1 VHFAGQAVDMERILG
16 IARRHRLIVIEDAAH
31 GHGATWQGRKLGSIG
46 EMGCF
51 SFQSSKNLTAGEGG
65 MILTSSPDIERL
77 LRAFHT
83 CGRYPERPWYEHH
96 LIGGNYRMTEFQGA
110 LLLAQLARLE
120 EQTRVR
126 DENGQYLNGRLG
138 QIPGIRPLTR
148 GHGETRHSY
157 HLYIFRYDRQAFD
170 GEPRDRFL
178 AALEAEGIPCSGGY
192 ATGLYSQPLFTG
204 RTFGP
209 FGGAGRG
216 AAEGRYD
223 PAGFPAC
230 EQACAE
236 ACWLFQPMLLGTRD
250 DMDDIVRAVEK
261 IHENRDELRSL

>member
-1 VHFAGQAVDMERILG
+1 
-16 IARRHRLIVIEDAAH
+16 
-31 GHGATWQGRKLGSIG
+31 
-46 EMGCF
+46 
-51 SFQSSKNLTAGEGG
+51 
-65 MILTSSPDIERL
+65 
-77 LRAFHT
+77 
-83 CGRYPERPWYEHH
+83 
-96 LIGGNYRMTEFQGA
+96 MTEFQGA

-192 ATGLYSQPLFTG
+192 AAGLYSQPLFTG
-204 RTFGP
+204 RSFGP
-209 FGGAGRG
+209 FGGGGR
-216 AAEGRYD
+216 AFEGGLTRRV
-223 PAGFPAC
+223 PAC

-236 ACWLFQPMLLGTRD
+236 ACWLFSRCCWGRG
-250 DMDDIVRAVEK
+250 
-261 IHENRDELRSL
+261 